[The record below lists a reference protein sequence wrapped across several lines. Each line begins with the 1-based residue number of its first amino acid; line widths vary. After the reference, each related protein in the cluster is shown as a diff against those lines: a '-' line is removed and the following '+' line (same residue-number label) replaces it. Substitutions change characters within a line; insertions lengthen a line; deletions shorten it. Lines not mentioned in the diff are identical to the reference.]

1 MKPVWSS
8 DIIDGRIFSILEFS
22 PYFGIH
28 IYSSREM
35 GLSEEHSSGSLPFL
49 ATSVI
54 QASVNDVES
63 LLSMSE
69 SENTSDNLGRSI
81 EENALVLIYCYF

>member
-1 MKPVWSS
+1 MVGYSPSWNLA
-8 DIIDGRIFSILEFS
+8 RILASTF
-22 PYFGIH
+22 
-28 IYSSREM
+28 SREM